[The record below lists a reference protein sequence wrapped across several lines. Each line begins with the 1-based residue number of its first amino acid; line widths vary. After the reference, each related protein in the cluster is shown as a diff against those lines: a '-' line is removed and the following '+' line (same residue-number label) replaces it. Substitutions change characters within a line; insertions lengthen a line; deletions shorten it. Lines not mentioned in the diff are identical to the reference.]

1 MELKLTKD
9 QKELLTKVFREHISD
24 LQREQESAKND
35 GISTVYYETE
45 IANCRRLLLDILENS

>member
-1 MELKLTKD
+1 MEFKLDKT

-24 LQREQESAKND
+24 LQREQGMAEKD
-35 GISTVYYETE
+35 GIDTSYYETE